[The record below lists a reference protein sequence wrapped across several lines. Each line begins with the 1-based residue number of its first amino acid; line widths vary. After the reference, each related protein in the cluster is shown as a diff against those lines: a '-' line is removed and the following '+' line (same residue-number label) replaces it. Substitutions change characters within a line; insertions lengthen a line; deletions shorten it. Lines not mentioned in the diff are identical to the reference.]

1 MKENFK
7 SFMAIDPAMAA
18 LVQRIVWNTGC
29 EIVLSSSWRLS
40 QNGRDEIE
48 RKICKFADVIPILYG
63 PADMRSKYGSR
74 GILRSNIM
82 RFWTMPEASFPSNE
96 RISFKR
102 HGKVV

>member
-1 MKENFK
+1 
-7 SFMAIDPAMAA
+7 MAIDPAMVA

-40 QNGRDEIE
+40 QNGRDEIA
-48 RKICKFADVIPILYG
+48 RKICKFADITPILYAPG
-63 PADMRSKYGSR
+63 GYEIKVWLTR
-74 GILRSNIM
+74 ILRSNIM
-82 RFWTMPEASFPSNE
+82 RFWTMPEASFPSKE